1 MDMIKFLDLKAVM
14 AMHADEISAAVQR
27 VVNSGWYLQGNEN
40 KAFAEEYAR
49 YIGTRY
55 CVGCGN
61 GLDALTLIL
70 RAYKEMGRLHD
81 GDEVIVPAN
90 TYIATIL
97 AITENNLTPVLV
109 EPRIDTFQ
117 IDDRQIE
124 RAITSRTHAIMIV
137 HLYGLCAYTERI
149 NEICHN
155 HNLLLI
161 EDNAQA
167 HGCRYNDRL
176 TGSLGNAA
184 AHSFYP
190 GKNLGALGDGGAVTT
205 DDEELANM
213 IGALGNYGSE
223 RKYVFKY
230 KGRNSRL
237 DEIQAA
243 VLRVKLKYLDADNA
257 LRRNIAMQYIEHID
271 NPLLTLPS
279 TDYCHRSVHHIFP
292 VLCSERE
299 RLQQHLLNQGIQTMI
314 HYPIPPHRQ
323 QCYADISLLSLPIT
337 ERIHSEELSLPLNPT
352 LQQEEIERIIE
363 AANSFK

>member
-1 MDMIKFLDLKAVM
+1 MIKFLDLKAVT

-40 KAFAEEYAR
+40 KAFTEEYAL

-117 IDDRQIE
+117 IDDNLIE
-124 RAITSRTHAIMIV
+124 HAITSRTRAIMIV
-137 HLYGLCAYTERI
+137 HLYGLCAYTKQI
-149 NEICHN
+149 HEICHN

-279 TDYCHRSVHHIFP
+279 TDYCHSSVHHIFP
-292 VLCSERE
+292 VLCSERD

-323 QCYADISLLSLPIT
+323 QCYADMGLMSLPIT
-337 ERIHSEELSLPLNPT
+337 ERIHREELSLPLNPT
-352 LQQEEIERIIE
+352 LRQEEIERIIE

>member
-1 MDMIKFLDLKAVM
+1 MIKFLDLKAVT

-27 VVNSGWYLQGNEN
+27 VVNGGWYLQGNEN
-40 KAFAEEYAR
+40 KEFTEEYAR

-61 GLDALTLIL
+61 GIDALTLIL

-109 EPRIDTFQ
+109 EPRIDTYL
-117 IDDRQIE
+117 IDDRLIE
-124 RAITSRTHAIMIV
+124 RAITSRTRAIMIV

-223 RKYVFKY
+223 RKYVFNY

-243 VLRVKLKYLDADNA
+243 VLRVKLKYLDTDNA
-257 LRRNIAMQYIEHID
+257 LRRSIAMQYIEHID

-279 TDYCHRSVHHIFP
+279 IDYCQHSVHHIFP
-292 VLCSERE
+292 VLCSERD

-323 QCYADISLLSLPIT
+323 QCYADMGSLLSLPIT
-337 ERIHSEELSLPLNPT
+337 ERIHREELSLPLNPT
-352 LQQEEIERIIE
+352 LQQEEIEQIIK
-363 AANSFK
+363 AVNSFK

>member
-1 MDMIKFLDLKAVM
+1 
-14 AMHADEISAAVQR
+14 MHADEISAAVQR
-27 VVNSGWYLQGNEN
+27 VVDSGWYLQGNEN

-117 IDDRQIE
+117 IDDNLIE
-124 RAITSRTHAIMIV
+124 RAITSRTRAIMIV

-223 RKYVFKY
+223 RKYVFQY

-257 LRRNIAMQYIEHID
+257 LRRSIAMQYIEHID

-279 TDYCHRSVHHIFP
+279 TDYCHSSVHHIFP

-323 QCYADISLLSLPIT
+323 QCYADMGLLSLPIT
-337 ERIHSEELSLPLNPT
+337 ERIHREELSLPINPT
-352 LQQEEIERIIE
+352 LQQEEIELIIE